1 MTKENL
7 WKNYTDEQK
16 KVIFDFAEDYKKW
29 DGGLILSS
37 SHETERLLRMNRP
50 FVSCHITRPVYDEMA
65 VSDLPLCGIRGA
77 EYLYEKIWNAKLSGH
92 IRMAKT

>member
-1 MTKENL
+1 
-7 WKNYTDEQK
+7 
-16 KVIFDFAEDYKKW
+16 
-29 DGGLILSS
+29 
-37 SHETERLLRMNRP
+37 MNRP

-65 VSDLPLCGIRGA
+65 VSDLPFCGIRGA